1 MMVDI
6 ARIREDGIA
15 RRAGP
20 SREEVLTWSEEKPT
34 TAKPNHPL
42 AHSTA
47 WWISQRL
54 GNGEASFRPAQAP
67 RKTAPTTRR
76 RPGAELSEAS
86 VIGHLDRLLEQVG
99 SQG

>member
-1 MMVDI
+1 MVD
-6 ARIREDGIA
+6 IA

-20 SREEVLTWSEEKPT
+20 RREEVLTWSEEKPT

-54 GNGEASFRPAQAP
+54 GNGEASFRPAQ
-67 RKTAPTTRR
+67 
-76 RPGAELSEAS
+76 GAEKDGADNQTATRCRAERSL
-86 VIGHLDRLLEQVG
+86 RYRPP
-99 SQG
+99 